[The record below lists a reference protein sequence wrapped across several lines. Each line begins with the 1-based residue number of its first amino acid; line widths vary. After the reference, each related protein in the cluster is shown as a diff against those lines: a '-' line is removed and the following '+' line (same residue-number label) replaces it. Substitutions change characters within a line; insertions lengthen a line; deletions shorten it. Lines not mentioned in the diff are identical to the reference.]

1 MRISTYDFQRQAV
14 QAMQDNQSRL
24 AKTQLQVAT
33 GRRILTPS
41 DDPAGAKRI
50 LDLKQSI
57 EVQKQYQRNAESA
70 INRLS
75 LEESTLEGVTA
86 ALQRVK
92 ELAVQAGGGVLSATD
107 RKAIAAEISTRLDET
122 LGLANTRDAAG
133 DYIFAGYR
141 VDTEPFT
148 RTVAG
153 GTVSFAYQGDAS
165 ARRIQVGPSLQVPS
179 ADSGQSVFVE
189 VPTAA
194 GGERD
199 LLSTLQSLVDTLEG
213 AAAGT
218 IDEATYRSQLA
229 STQDDLGLALEHI
242 LTVRARVG
250 ARLNEV
256 EAQRD
261 IAAAFELYS
270 TESLSTVEDLDY
282 AEASGRLQLQL
293 TVLQASQQA
302 FVRVQGLSLFNYL

>member
-1 MRISTYDFQRQAV
+1 
-14 QAMQDNQSRL
+14 
-24 AKTQLQVAT
+24 
-33 GRRILTPS
+33 
-41 DDPAGAKRI
+41 
-50 LDLKQSI
+50 
-57 EVQKQYQRNAESA
+57 
-70 INRLS
+70 
-75 LEESTLEGVTA
+75 
-86 ALQRVK
+86 VK

-107 RKAIAAEISTRLDET
+107 RKAIAAEISTRLDEI

-133 DYIFAGYR
+133 DYVFAGYR

-165 ARRIQVGPSLQVPS
+165 ARRIQVGPNLQVPS

-302 FVRVQGLSLFNYL
+302 FVRVQGLSLFDYL

>member
-14 QAMQDNQSRL
+14 QAMQDNQARL

-41 DDPAGAKRI
+41 DDPSGAKRI

-57 EVQKQYQRNAESA
+57 EVQKQYQRNADA
-70 INRLS
+70 ALNRLS
-75 LEESTLEGVTA
+75 LEESTLESVTA
-86 ALQRVK
+86 VLQRVK
-92 ELAVQAGGGVLSATD
+92 ELTVQAGGGVLSATD
-107 RKAIAAEISTRLDET
+107 RGAIAAEVSTRLDEL
-122 LGLANTRDAAG
+122 LGLANTRDAGG
-133 DYIFAGYR
+133 DYLFAGYR
-141 VDTEPFT
+141 VDTQPFI

-153 GTVSFAYQGDAS
+153 ASVSYAYQGDAS
-165 ARRIQVGPSLQVPS
+165 ARRIQVGPTLQVAS
-179 ADSGQSVFVE
+179 ADSGQAVFVE

-194 GGERD
+194 GATRD
-199 LLSTLQSLVDTLEG
+199 LLSTVQSLVDTLEG

-229 STQDDLGLALEHI
+229 SAQDDLDLALDHV

-261 IAAAFELYS
+261 IAADFQLYS
-270 TESLSTVEDLDY
+270 TESLSAVEDLDY
-282 AEASGRLQLQL
+282 AEATGRLQLQL